1 MPSGRGSLGLPLGP
15 SSTGSSSGA
24 SSFLRFF
31 ASARGRSSGFSAL
44 GLSPLPALAG
54 GFASGAG
61 DPSALP
67 EELRSSSAA
76 AATMASCFHRF
87 FH

>member
-1 MPSGRGSLGLPLGP
+1 MPSGRGSLGLPFGP
-15 SSTGSSSGA
+15 SSIGSSSSAG

-31 ASARGRSSGFSAL
+31 ASARGFSSGFSGL
-44 GLSPLPALAG
+44 CLSPLPRAE
-54 GFASGAG
+54 GFASVAG

-76 AATMASCFHRF
+76 AATMASCSRF
-87 FH
+87 FE